1 MYRNQSRNNRR
12 QNTRRQNTSR
22 RNFKGGLV
30 CPENQYVFNTA
41 CVEAC
46 PPGSYAE
53 PDKVPLTCSS
63 DTWYNRASTK
73 TRVFSNKAVA
83 ATKAATISAASATAA
98 AAVRAASAT
107 KAGLSKAAST
117 TSAWASNKKAQAAE
131 KVYQS
136 CKGYVSRYETALSTG
151 KDVST
156 IPPPSSEDELF
167 PNPGQLGG
175 RSNSYRAAVQLLRRH
190 QQ

>member
-12 QNTRRQNTSR
+12 QNTSR
-22 RNFKGGLV
+22 RNYKGGIN

-41 CVEAC
+41 CVETC
-46 PPGSYAE
+46 PPGTYAE
-53 PDKVPLTCSS
+53 PGQLKCSS
-63 DTWYNRASTK
+63 DTFLNRSATK
-73 TRVFSNKAVA
+73 VRLVRDKAVA
-83 ATKAATISAASATAA
+83 ATKAAAIS
-98 AAVRAASAT
+98 AASAT
-107 KAGLSKAAST
+107 KAGLSKAASA

-151 KDVST
+151 KDVT
-156 IPPPSSEDELF
+156 AIPPPSSEEELL

-175 RSNSYRAAVQLLRRH
+175 RYNSYRSAVQLLRRH

>member
-1 MYRNQSRNNRR
+1 MSR
-12 QNTRRQNTSR
+12 NTRRQNISR

-73 TRVFSNKAVA
+73 TRVSLKKAVA
-83 ATKAATISAASATAA
+83 VTKAATISAATATRD

-107 KAGLSKAAST
+107 KAAAISVGNT

-151 KDVST
+151 KDVT
-156 IPPPSSEDELF
+156 AIPPPSSEDELL
-167 PNPGQLGG
+167 PNPGDPSQLGG
-175 RSNSYRAAVQLLRRH
+175 RYNSYRAAVQLLRRH
-190 QQ
+190 QK

>member
-1 MYRNQSRNNRR
+1 MYRNQSRNN
-12 QNTRRQNTSR
+12 RRQNTSR

-63 DTWYNRASTK
+63 DTWYNRAATK
-73 TRVFSNKAVA
+73 TRVSAKKAFA
-83 ATKAATISAASATAA
+83 ATKAATISAASATKA
-98 AAVRAASAT
+98 AAV
-107 KAGLSKAAST
+107 KAANA

-151 KDVST
+151 KDVT
-156 IPPPSSEDELF
+156 AIPPPSSEDELL
-167 PNPGQLGG
+167 PNPGDPSQLGG
-175 RSNSYRAAVQLLRRH
+175 RYNSYRAAVQLLRRH
-190 QQ
+190 QK